1 MTVKGY
7 SKNFLFL
14 CLFTVSLRVVLGIIQ
29 YFFPDLF
36 TPRII
41 DAVLTGF
48 FLISVLTMT
57 VIITGFQK
65 DPEKRVVQTILAISL
80 KTFLTMVFAAIFFL
94 VSKKKDIGT
103 VLLFFLLYLGFTLFV
118 VFTLLNLFKKE
129 SLKKREI

>member
-1 MTVKGY
+1 MKGY
-7 SKNFLFL
+7 FKNFLFL
-14 CLFTVSLRVVLGIIQ
+14 CLFTVSLRVILGIVQ

-36 TPRII
+36 NSWVI
-41 DAVLTGF
+41 DTVLSGF
-48 FLISVLTMT
+48 LIISVLTMI
-57 VIITGFQK
+57 VFITGFQK
-65 DPEKRVVQTILAISL
+65 DPEKRVLQTLLAISL

-118 VFTLLNLFKKE
+118 VFTLLSLFKKE